1 MSHLMSQSIDLYNQ
15 LAKKKLFSKSVNFDL
30 KRIKLILQKLNHPEK
45 KLKNV
50 INIIGSDGKYSL
62 LTSLKYF
69 IEANNQKTSAYI
81 SPSLKD
87 IRERFWMGNN
97 FLSYEEIK
105 KTVKI
110 IEKQKINLTIFEALT
125 VIFILNVARKNN
137 DYNLI
142 EAGAL
147 FAKDSTNLF
156 TFPKIQAVVNI
167 NKQHLNFLK
176 NKTLNEVIYQKV
188 GFLSNFTNIYI
199 GKQKPIVSKKIKQ
212 ILKKNSSLIQYSNS
226 WKLVK
231 LNNSFFYKDK
241 KTKIKLNTKYIHSR
255 GLLENL
261 CFAIKIALDLKISKK
276 IITKTIPKIKFE
288 GRIDYIVKGKLIK
301 KIYKNEKLLIDG
313 CHSET
318 SARNLANYLRTLKVP
333 IYGIWAMTKNKDP
346 SKFIKQFNGIFKKI
360 ITIPIENESAAL
372 SNKLLLKIAKK
383 NNYNS
388 EASKSFEEALKKITS
403 KDKKIICVFGSLY
416 LCGNILNKN

>member
-1 MSHLMSQSIDLYNQ
+1 
-15 LAKKKLFSKSVNFDL
+15 
-30 KRIKLILQKLNHPEK
+30 
-45 KLKNV
+45 
-50 INIIGSDGKYSL
+50 
-62 LTSLKYF
+62 
-69 IEANNQKTSAYI
+69 
-81 SPSLKD
+81 
-87 IRERFWMGNN
+87 MGNN
-97 FLSYEEIK
+97 FLSYKEIK
-105 KTVKI
+105 KTIKI

-125 VIFILNVARKNN
+125 VIFILNTAKRNN

-156 TFPKIQAVVNI
+156 DFPKIQTVMNI

-176 NKTLNEVIYQKV
+176 KKTLNEVIYQKV

-199 GKQKPIVSKKIKQ
+199 GKQNPLVLKKIKKL
-212 ILKKNSSLIQYSNS
+212 LKRNSSSVQYSDS
-226 WKLVK
+226 WKLIK
-231 LNNSFFYKDK
+231 LNNSFFYKNK
-241 KTKIKLNTKYIHSR
+241 KIKIKLDTKYIHSK

-261 CFAIKIALDLKISKK
+261 CLAIKIALDLKIDKK

-288 GRIDYIVKGKLIK
+288 ARIDYIIKGKLTK
-301 KIYKNEKLLIDG
+301 KIHKNEKLLIDG

-318 SARNLANYLRTLKVP
+318 SAKNLANYLRTLKIP

-346 SKFIKQFNGIFKKI
+346 DRFIKQFKGIFTKI
-360 ITIPIENESAAL
+360 LTIPIENESASL

-388 EASKSFEEALKKITS
+388 EISKNFEEALRKITS
-403 KDKKIICVFGSLY
+403 KERKIICVFGSLY

>member
-1 MSHLMSQSIDLYNQ
+1 MSHLMSQSINLYNQ
-15 LAKKKLFSKSVNFDL
+15 LAKNKLFSKSVNFDL
-30 KRIKLILQKLNHPEK
+30 KRIKLVLKKLNNPEK

-62 LTSLKYF
+62 LTSLKFF

-110 IEKQKINLTIFEALT
+110 IEKQRINLTIFEALT
-125 VIFILNVARKNN
+125 VIFILNVAKKNN

-156 TFPKIQAVVNI
+156 DFPKIQAVVNI

-199 GKQKPIVSKKIKQ
+199 GKQKPVVLKKIKQ
-212 ILKKNSSLIQYSNS
+212 VLKRNSSFIQYSNS
-226 WKLVK
+226 WKLIK
-231 LNNSFFYKDK
+231 SNNSFFYKDK
-241 KTKIKLNTKYIHSR
+241 KTKIKLNTRYIHSK

-261 CFAIKIALDLKISKK
+261 CLAIKIALDLKIDKE
-276 IITKTIPKIKFE
+276 IILKTIPKIKFE
-288 GRIDYIVKGKLIK
+288 ARIDYITKGKLTK

-313 CHSET
+313 CHSEV
-318 SARNLANYLRTLKVP
+318 SGKNLANYLKTLKVP
-333 IYGIWAMTKNKDP
+333 IYGIWAMTKNKNP
-346 SKFIKQFNGIFKKI
+346 IRFIKQFKGIFRKI
-360 ITIPIENESAAL
+360 ITIPIENETAAL
-372 SNKLLLKIAKK
+372 PNKLLFKIAKR

-388 EASKSFEEALKKITS
+388 ESSKSFEEALKKIS
-403 KDKKIICVFGSLY
+403 SREKKIICVFGSLY
-416 LCGNILNKN
+416 LCGNVLNKN

>member
-1 MSHLMSQSIDLYNQ
+1 MRHLMSQSIDLYNQ
-15 LAKKKLFSKSVNFDL
+15 LAKNKLFSKSINFDL
-30 KRIKLILQKLNHPEK
+30 KRIKQVLEKLGNPEK

-50 INIIGSDGKYSL
+50 VNVIGSDGKYSL

-69 IEANNQKTSAYI
+69 IEANKQKTSAYI

-87 IRERFWMGNN
+87 IRERFWMGKN
-97 FLSYEEIK
+97 FLSYKEIK

-110 IEKQKINLTIFEALT
+110 IEKQKIKLTIFEALT
-125 VIFILNVARKNN
+125 VIFIVNAAQKNN
-137 DYNLI
+137 DFNLI

-156 TFPKIQAVVNI
+156 DIPRMQIIVNI

-176 NKTLNEVIYQKV
+176 KKTLNEVIYQKV
-188 GFLSNFTNIYI
+188 GFLSNFTNVYI
-199 GKQKPIVSKKIKQ
+199 GKQKPIVLKKIKK
-212 ILKKNSSLIQYSNS
+212 ILKNNSSLIKYSNS
-226 WKLVK
+226 WKMINFK
-231 LNNSFFYKDK
+231 NHFFYKDK
-241 KTKIKLNTKYIHSR
+241 KTIIKLNTNYIYSK

-261 CFAIKIALDLKISKK
+261 CLAIKIALDLKIKK
-276 IITKTIPKIKFE
+276 RLILKTIPKIKFQA
-288 GRIDYIVKGKLIK
+288 RIEYITRGKILK
-301 KIYKNEKLLIDG
+301 KICKNEKLLIDG

-318 SARNLANYLRTLKVP
+318 SAKNLADYLKKLKIP

-346 SKFIKQFNGIFKKI
+346 DKFLKQFKGIFKKI
-360 ITIPIENESAAL
+360 ITIPIENETASL
-372 SNKLLLKIAKK
+372 SNKLLFKIAKK

-388 EASKSFEEALKKITS
+388 QTAKSFELALKKITS
-403 KDKKIICVFGSLY
+403 EEKKIICVFGSLY

>member
-1 MSHLMSQSIDLYNQ
+1 MSHLMSQSINLYNQ
-15 LAKKKLFSKSVNFDL
+15 LAKNKLFSKSVNFDL
-30 KRIKLILQKLNHPEK
+30 RRIKLILQKLNHPEK

-69 IEANNQKTSAYI
+69 IEANHQKTSAYI

-97 FLSYEEIK
+97 FLSYKEIK

-110 IEKQKINLTIFEALT
+110 IEKQEINLTIFEALT
-125 VIFILNVARKNN
+125 VIFILNVAKRNN

-156 TFPKIQAVVNI
+156 DFPKIQAVVNI

-176 NKTLNEVIYQKV
+176 KKTLNEIIYQKV

-199 GKQKPIVSKKIKQ
+199 GKQNPLVLKKIKKL
-212 ILKKNSSLIQYSNS
+212 LKRNNSSIQYSNS
-226 WKLVK
+226 WKLIK

-241 KTKIKLNTKYIHSR
+241 KIKIKLNTKYIHSK

-261 CFAIKIALDLKISKK
+261 CLAIKIALDLKIDKK
-276 IITKTIPKIKFE
+276 IIAKTIPKIKFE
-288 GRIDYIVKGKLIK
+288 ARIDYIIKGKLTK
-301 KIYKNEKLLIDG
+301 KIHKNEKLLIDG

-318 SARNLANYLRTLKVP
+318 SAKNLANYLKTLKIP

-346 SKFIKQFNGIFKKI
+346 DRFIKQFKGIFEKI
-360 ITIPIENESAAL
+360 VTIPIENESATL
-372 SNKLLLKIAKK
+372 SNQLLLKIAKK

-388 EASKSFEEALKKITS
+388 ETSKSFEEALKKITS
-403 KDKKIICVFGSLY
+403 KERKIICVFGSLY

>member
-1 MSHLMSQSIDLYNQ
+1 MSQSINLYNQ
-15 LAKKKLFSKSVNFDL
+15 LAKNKLFSKSVNFDL

-62 LTSLKYF
+62 LTSLRYF
-69 IEANNQKTSAYI
+69 IEANHQKTSAYI

-87 IRERFWMGNN
+87 IRERFWMGSK
-97 FLSYEEIK
+97 FLNYKEIK
-105 KTVKI
+105 KTIKI
-110 IEKQKINLTIFEALT
+110 IEKQRINLTIFEVLT
-125 VIFILNVARKNN
+125 VIFILNAAKKNN

-156 TFPKIQAVVNI
+156 DFPKIQAVVNI

-199 GKQKPIVSKKIKQ
+199 GKQKPLVLKKIKKL
-212 ILKKNSSLIQYSNS
+212 LKKNDSLVQYSNS
-226 WKLVK
+226 WKLIK
-231 LNNSFFYKDK
+231 LNNNFFYKNK
-241 KTKIKLNTKYIHSR
+241 KIKIKLNTKYIHSK

-261 CFAIKIALDLKISKK
+261 CLGIKIALDLKIDKK
-276 IITKTIPKIKFE
+276 IIIKTIPKIKFE
-288 GRIDYIVKGKLIK
+288 ARIDYITKGRLIK

-318 SARNLANYLRTLKVP
+318 SAKNLANYLKTLKIP
-333 IYGIWAMTKNKDP
+333 IYGIWAMTKNK
-346 SKFIKQFNGIFKKI
+346 
-360 ITIPIENESAAL
+360 IPIDL
-372 SNKLLLKIAKK
+372 
-383 NNYNS
+383 
-388 EASKSFEEALKKITS
+388 
-403 KDKKIICVFGSLY
+403 
-416 LCGNILNKN
+416 